1 MIKLLFFNL
10 FSFFRRIFEAMN
22 QEQKI
27 DIRDLSLEEM
37 GTFFADHGEA
47 KYRAKQLL
55 EWIWKKGCTD
65 VDRMTSLSKPIRE
78 LLKNNFRLSVLKNE
92 VSQTGSDGT
101 VKIGFR
107 MEEGG
112 FVEGVLIPSGAR
124 STACISTQAGCP
136 LACDFCATGK
146 LGFVRNLTAG
156 EIFDQVVE
164 LKKVS
169 EKDKQGSLTNIV
181 LMGMGEPLLN
191 YENVLKA
198 IEHMTSPDGL
208 GISPQRITL
217 STVGIADGIKRL
229 GDDGVRFNLAVSL
242 HTANELKRNA
252 IMPVNKSNPLE
263 TLSKAIRYF
272 YEKTGNRL
280 TFEYILMKEVNDGLT
295 DAAELARFCK
305 AFPCKINLIEYNPV
319 EGSRYQASTRELTEQ
334 FKTYLE
340 TRNLIVNIRKSRGKD
355 IDAACG
361 QLANK
366 TRKK

>member
-1 MIKLLFFNL
+1 M
-10 FSFFRRIFEAMN
+10 
-22 QEQKI
+22 EQKRKP
-27 DIRDLSLEEM
+27 DIRDLSREEIE
-37 GTFFADHGEA
+37 TFFTGQGEQ
-47 KYRAKQLL
+47 KYRAKQVL
-55 EWIWKKGCTD
+55 EWLWKKGCTD
-65 VDRMTSLSKPIRE
+65 VDRMTNLSFTVRE
-78 LLKNNFRLSVLKNE
+78 LLKNNFRLLAVKNE
-92 VSQTGSDGT
+92 ISQTARDGT

-112 FVEGVLIPSGAR
+112 IVEGVLIPSGSR

-164 LKKVS
+164 LGKVS
-169 EKDKQGSLTNIV
+169 EKQRQGSLTNIV

-191 YENVLKA
+191 YENVIKA
-198 IEHMTSPDGL
+198 IDHMTSPDGL

-217 STVGIADGIKRL
+217 STVGISEGIKRL

-272 YEKTGNRL
+272 YEKTGNRI
-280 TFEYILMKEVNDGLT
+280 TYEYILMKEVNDGLT

-305 AFPCKINLIEYNPV
+305 IVPCKINLIEYNPV
-319 EGSRYQASTRELTEQ
+319 DRAPFQRSTRERTEQ
-334 FKTYLE
+334 FKAFLE
-340 TRNLIVNIRKSRGKD
+340 SKNLIVNIRKNRGKD

-366 TRKK
+366 IIDLRSK

>member
-1 MIKLLFFNL
+1 M
-10 FSFFRRIFEAMN
+10 
-22 QEQKI
+22 EQQKKP

-37 GTFFADHGEA
+37 ETFFADHGEA
-47 KYRAKQLL
+47 KYRARQVL

-65 VDRMTSLSKPIRE
+65 VDRMTNLSHTVRE
-78 LLKNNFRLSVLKNE
+78 MLKNNFRLSALKSE
-92 VSQTGSDGT
+92 ISQTARDGT

-107 MEEGG
+107 LEEGQ
-112 FVEGVLIPSGAR
+112 FVEGVLIPSGPR
-124 STACISTQAGCP
+124 STACVSTQAGCP
-136 LACDFCATGK
+136 LACNFCATGK

-191 YENVLKA
+191 YENVLNA

-229 GDDGVRFNLAVSL
+229 GADGVRFNLAVSL

-252 IMPVNKSNPLE
+252 IMPINKSNPLK
-263 TLSKAIRYF
+263 TLSAAIQYF
-272 YEKTGNRL
+272 YEKTGSRI

-305 AFPCKINLIEYNPV
+305 IVPCKINLIEYNLV
-319 EGSRYQASTRELTEQ
+319 EGAPYQTSTRERTEQ
-334 FKTYLE
+334 FKTFLE
-340 TRNLIVNIRKSRGKD
+340 TKNLIVNIRKSRGKD

-366 TRKK
+366 IRT

>member
-1 MIKLLFFNL
+1 
-10 FSFFRRIFEAMN
+10 
-22 QEQKI
+22 
-27 DIRDLSLEEM
+27 
-37 GTFFADHGEA
+37 
-47 KYRAKQLL
+47 
-55 EWIWKKGCTD
+55 
-65 VDRMTSLSKPIRE
+65 
-78 LLKNNFRLSVLKNE
+78 
-92 VSQTGSDGT
+92 
-101 VKIGFR
+101 

-124 STACISTQAGCP
+124 NTACISTQAGCP

-146 LGFVRNLTAG
+146 FGFVRNLTAG

-164 LKKVS
+164 LRRVS
-169 EKDKQGSLTNIV
+169 EKEKQGSLTNIV

-198 IEHMTSPDGL
+198 IGHMISPDGL

-242 HTANELKRNA
+242 HTANDLKRNA

-272 YEKTGNRL
+272 HEKTGARI
-280 TFEYILMKEVNDGLT
+280 TFEYILMKGVNDGLN
-295 DAAELARFCK
+295 DAADLARFCK
-305 AFPCKINLIEYNPV
+305 IVPCKINLIEYNPV
-319 EGSRYQASTRELTEQ
+319 EGVPFQASPGEQIGQ
-334 FKTYLE
+334 FKTFLE
-340 TRNLIVNIRKSRGKD
+340 NRNMIVNIRKSRGKD

-366 TRKK
+366 IKDKSKKIKK

>member
-1 MIKLLFFNL
+1 MDHQTKP
-10 FSFFRRIFEAMN
+10 
-22 QEQKI
+22 
-27 DIRDLSLEEM
+27 DIRDLSREEIV
-37 GTFFADHGEA
+37 TFFAAQGEA
-47 KYRAKQLL
+47 KYRAQQLL

-65 VDRMTSLSKPIRE
+65 VDRMTSFSKPIRE
-78 LLKNNFRLSVLKNE
+78 LLKNTFRLSGLTNE

-124 STACISTQAGCP
+124 NTACISTQAGCP

-146 LGFVRNLTAG
+146 YGFLRNLTAG

-164 LKKVS
+164 LRRVS
-169 EKDKQGSLTNIV
+169 EKEKQSSLTNIV

-198 IEHMTSPDGL
+198 IGHITSPDGL

-217 STVGIADGIKRL
+217 STVGIADGIRRL

-242 HTANELKRNA
+242 HTANDLKRNA
-252 IMPVNKSNPLE
+252 IMPVNKSNPLK
-263 TLSKAIRYF
+263 TLSTAIQYF
-272 YEKTGNRL
+272 YKKTGNRI
-280 TFEYILMKEVNDGLT
+280 TFEYIMMKEVNDGLN
-295 DAAELARFCK
+295 DAADLARFCK
-305 AFPCKINLIEYNPV
+305 IVPCKINLIEYNPV
-319 EGSRYQASTRELTEQ
+319 EGGPFQASPGEQIEQ
-334 FKTYLE
+334 FKTFLE

-366 TRKK
+366 IKT